1 VNSYVE
7 LVRRRLEDRTANLLE
22 NLETLP
28 EAQLRFT
35 MRIFGDCVDEETAK
49 ELFAGYS
56 EHLSEGELRNFA
68 EAFVPAYAAYAIAEL
83 EEKKKD
89 GERFEPPF
97 LTQEEYQEMSVREKW
112 PRIADRIDLVS
123 PAQLRREIAR
133 AALLFRPYMLSD
145 PGFNEGVLEF
155 ALYYDLIDRMRLQ
168 PEARLREAASEIAQA
183 IARAVEAGATAEGEL
198 RLKEVRGMAG
208 AVAGLTAD
216 TETLVGPPM
225 EKVPRQVPPEYA
237 FRDLRNA
244 LAVMSLKDLRIS
256 AMVHIDLLTAA
267 ETRRI
272 VVPFVEKFPSFFDIP
287 SKGLRELILAIAEFA
302 GDRSLLFFVERF
314 GSGRLAM
321 TTPVEHDVWKLMP
334 VEERVALLRRDNER
348 MDSAMMARH
357 LARFLLSEGER
368 DLSDAGKQIALLTD
382 PGFVGLHGGI
392 LARLGE
398 GDEGKRIRDLYDAVT
413 IRSAGMAGLRG
424 AERETAYREVRELI
438 RAGAGIPAA
447 AGPCA
452 PAERDNS

>member
-1 VNSYVE
+1 MNSYVE

-22 NLETLP
+22 NLEELP
-28 EAQLRFT
+28 DAQLRFT

-56 EHLSEGELRNFA
+56 EHLSEAELRNFA
-68 EAFVPAYAAYAIAEL
+68 KAFVPAYSAYAIAEL

-89 GERFEPPF
+89 GERFEPPY

-112 PRIADRIDLVS
+112 PRIAERMDQVPS
-123 PAQLRREIAR
+123 VQLRREIAR
-133 AALLFRPYMLSD
+133 AAMLFRPYMLSD

-155 ALYYDLIDRMRLQ
+155 ALYYDLIARMRLQ
-168 PEARLREAASEIAQA
+168 PEACLREAASEIARG
-183 IARAVEAGATAEGEL
+183 IARAVEAGATEEGEL

-216 TETLVGPPM
+216 PETLVGPPM
-225 EKVPRQVPPEYA
+225 EKVPRQVPPEYR
-237 FRDLRNA
+237 FRELRNA
-244 LAVMSLKDLRIS
+244 LAAMSLKDLRLS

-272 VVPFVEKFPSFFDIP
+272 VVPFVGKFPSFVEIP
-287 SKGLRELILAIAEFA
+287 SKGLRELILSVAEA
-302 GDRSLLFFVERF
+302 SGDRSLLFFIERF
-314 GSGRLAM
+314 GSGRMAM
-321 TTPVEHDVWKLMP
+321 TEPVDHEVWKLMP
-334 VEERVALLRRDNER
+334 VEERVALLRRDNGR

-357 LARFLLSEGER
+357 LARVLLSEGER

-398 GDEGKRIRDLYDAVT
+398 GGEGKRISDLYDAVT
-413 IRSAGMAGLRG
+413 VRFARMAGLRG
-424 AERETAYREVRELI
+424 EEREAAYREVRESI
-438 RAGAGIPAA
+438 RAEAGIPAA